1 MFFGTGCGYSQIK
14 VDFYSV
20 MENYLE
26 TVNTADYYIVT
37 EVSDKANK
45 LEAVKMLYQNSSSL
59 D

>member
-1 MFFGTGCGYSQIK
+1 
-14 VDFYSV
+14 

-45 LEAVKMLYQNSSSL
+45 LDAVNMLYQNSSSL